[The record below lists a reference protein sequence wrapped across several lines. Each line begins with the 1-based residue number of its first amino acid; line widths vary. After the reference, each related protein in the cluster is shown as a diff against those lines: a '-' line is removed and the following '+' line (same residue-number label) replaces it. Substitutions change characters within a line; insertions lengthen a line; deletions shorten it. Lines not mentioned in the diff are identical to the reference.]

1 MTTLH
6 ASLAPRPR
14 DAEGPTGEPPVEE
27 PDMST
32 GAIFILCVIAMLP
45 TLFLIALGV
54 KLRELREA
62 RRWPETTGKVIASR
76 VQSLRKTSAGPSFG
90 PSDMELTNQPFVQY
104 EYKVGRRTYRC
115 SRVSVA
121 EQVDGAELR
130 AILERYPVGK
140 AVTVYYDPARPE
152 RALLERTLP
161 AGKLALG
168 LGCLMAIF
176 VGGPLAAVF
185 LYHDA
190 LAWLKTRVA
199 DPRQAGLV
207 AVSTGFGLFVT
218 LMALASW
225 RSARQESQWPV
236 ARGRVIRSEVEKF
249 EWWDDED
256 SGRHR
261 GRLGYRADVIYSYEV
276 DGLTYQGD
284 CPEGVAVSSSSPDLA
299 RRTTAKYP
307 VGSEV
312 EVHYNPLSPGE
323 SVVNPG
329 SVLHLFLWPIAAA
342 LVAFAWALATGRL
355 W

>member
-1 MTTLH
+1 
-6 ASLAPRPR
+6 
-14 DAEGPTGEPPVEE
+14 
-27 PDMST
+27 MST
-32 GAIFILCVIAMLP
+32 GTVFILGVVAMFPALI
-45 TLFLIALGV
+45 LIALRG
-54 KLRELREA
+54 KLRALREA

-76 VQSLRKTSAGPSFG
+76 VQSLRKPPTGPTSSP
-90 PSDMELTNQPFVQY
+90 PHMKVTNQPFVQY

-115 SRVSVA
+115 SRISVA

-130 AILERYPVGK
+130 EVLERYPVGK

-176 VGGPLAAVF
+176 AGGPLAAVL

-199 DPRQAGLV
+199 DPVLAGLV
-207 AVSTGFGLFVT
+207 AVSTGLGLGVA
-218 LMALASW
+218 LLALASW
-225 RSARQESQWPV
+225 RSARQASRWPV
-236 ARGRVIRSEVEKF
+236 ARGRVIRSEVEEF
-249 EWWDDED
+249 EWWDDD
-256 SGRHR
+256 PGSHR
-261 GRLGYRADVIYSYEV
+261 ALPGYRAAVIYSYEV

-284 CPEGVAVSSSSPDLA
+284 CPTAVAVTSSSPDLA
-299 RRTTAKYP
+299 RRTAAKYP

-323 SVVNPG
+323 SVLNQR
-329 SVLHLFLWPIAAA
+329 SVLHLFLWPVAAA
-342 LVAFAWALATGRL
+342 LFAFAWALATGRL
-355 W
+355 R